1 MTRTRTHL
9 ILFALLLSVLIAGS
23 VAAQDIP
30 TTKYRSTVYSLEI
43 ERRIAQ
49 SHLEEDIKAYQELQE
64 IWQETLYSMTSKR
77 AVIDRMVLS
86 DPQAIDP
93 VEMARTEREL
103 QDLVARFNSILYESQ
118 RIRDRITERVRLI
131 TAVESSIG
139 RIREDQT
146 ENEGPLNGVWEV
158 DIMPVGES
166 GIFVLSQDG
175 PQVVGEYLLGT
186 DDRGSLEGTFVDSKL
201 RLIRRDSRVGNHS
214 VLKASFSFNAGTLN
228 GTWQKFDLSGG
239 ITSGDWVGH
248 KKEADLDAGDY
259 EGY

>member
-1 MTRTRTHL
+1 V
-9 ILFALLLSVLIAGS
+9 ILFALLCTMLATGT
-23 VAAQDIP
+23 VAAQDLP
-30 TTKYRSTVYSLEI
+30 ATKYRSTVYSLEI

-49 SHLEEDIKAYQELQE
+49 SHLEEDVKAYQELQE

-77 AVIDRMVLS
+77 AVIDRMVLA
-86 DPQAIDP
+86 DPRTIDP
-93 VEMARTEREL
+93 NEMASAEREL

-131 TAVESSIG
+131 NAVESSIG
-139 RIREDQT
+139 RIREDQS
-146 ENEGPLNGVWEV
+146 ENQGPLNGVWEV
-158 DIMPVGES
+158 EIMPVGES

-186 DDRGSLEGTFVDSKL
+186 DDRGSLEGTFVDNKL

-214 VLKASFSFNAGTLN
+214 VLKASYSFNAGTLN
-228 GTWQKFDLSGG
+228 GTWQKYDLSGG

-248 KKEADLDAGDY
+248 RKDDDLGAEAYD
-259 EGY
+259 GY